1 MKLLDKIKVWKNKPF
16 DKKTINKII
25 ELEKNEGDLTE
36 RFHSD
41 LEFGTGGIR
50 GLMGIGTNR
59 MNKYTISKFTQGI
72 ADYINKTSK
81 KSKKT
86 VIIAYDN
93 RRNSKFFSDEVAK
106 VFSANN
112 FSVLIFNDV
121 RPTPLLSFSIRHFN
135 ADVGIM
141 ITASHNPPEYNGYKV
156 YNSFGGQIVPPDDKM
171 ISESIKKINF
181 NDIKWD
187 NKKSKVKI
195 IDDNFDKIY
204 FQKIISN
211 SVLEKSNR
219 QNLKIVYSS
228 LHGTGIKSIP
238 PLLNEAGYKD
248 LNLVENQCFVDENFS
263 NTNSSNPEDKNAF
276 EQSIILA
283 DKTNAELIITTDPDA
298 DRVGVAVKDFKSNWA
313 LLNGNQL
320 MVLLFSF
327 LIEKKEFKNED
338 FFVATTLVSS
348 PLFEKMA
355 KKNHIKCRLSHTGF
369 KWIAEIIEKEK
380 KVFLCGGEE
389 SFGFLYGNEVRDK
402 DAAVT
407 SLLFCDMFSF
417 LKSKGETV
425 IDYLIDIY
433 KDYGFHYDKLHT
445 ITKKGVKGTAELKEQ
460 IEFLRLNP
468 PKKIADIN
476 ISKIDDY
483 KTGLSFYKD
492 GQKEKLNLP
501 KTNLII
507 YYLEDNSRIS
517 VRPSGTEPKIKFY
530 VNLYSKPN
538 DSFDINNESI
548 KLEKKV
554 KQIIKHFNRWNTLKK
569 F

>member
-1 MKLLDKIKVWKNKPF
+1 MKLLDKINIWKNKPF
-16 DKKTINKII
+16 DKETINKII
-25 ELEKNEGDLTE
+25 ELEKNEDELNE

-59 MNKYTISKFTQGI
+59 INKYTISKFTQGI
-72 ADYINKTSK
+72 ADYLNKASK
-81 KSKKT
+81 KSQKT
-86 VIIAYDN
+86 VIIGYDN

-112 FSVLIFNDV
+112 FNVLIFDDI

-135 ADVGIM
+135 ADCGIM

-156 YNSFGGQIVPPDDKM
+156 YNRFGGQIVPPDDEK
-171 ISESIKKINF
+171 ISEFIKKLNF
-181 NDIKWD
+181 NEIKWD
-187 NKKSKVKI
+187 NKKRKVEI
-195 IDDNFDKIY
+195 IDYNFDSIY
-204 FQKIISN
+204 LQKLISN
-211 SVLEKSNR
+211 SVLKKNNR

-238 PLLNEAGYKD
+238 PLLREAGYRD
-248 LNLVENQCFVDENFS
+248 VNLVENQCLVDENFS

-276 EQSIILA
+276 EQAIILA

-298 DRVGVAVKDFKSNWA
+298 DRLGVAVKDFKSNWK

-327 LIEKKEFKNED
+327 LIEKKEFKKED

-355 KKNHIKCRLSHTGF
+355 KRNRIECRISHTGF
-369 KWIAEIIEKEK
+369 KWIADIIEKEK
-380 KVFLCGGEE
+380 NKKFLCGGEE

-402 DAAVT
+402 DAAST

-417 LKSKGETV
+417 LNSKGET
-425 IDYLIDIY
+425 IINYLIEIY
-433 KDYGFHYDKLHT
+433 KDYGFHYDKLYT
-445 ITKKGVKGTAELKEQ
+445 VTKKGAKGVTELKKQ

-468 PKKIADIN
+468 PKKIANIN

-483 KTGLSFYKD
+483 KTGLSSYKN
-492 GQKEKLNLP
+492 GKKEKLDLP
-501 KTNLII
+501 MTNLII

-530 VNLYSKPN
+530 VNLHSKFN
-538 DSFDINNESI
+538 DSFDINKESI
-548 KLEKKV
+548 KLEKKS
-554 KQIIKHFNRWNTLKK
+554 KEIIKHFNR
-569 F
+569 

>member
-1 MKLLDKIKVWKNKPF
+1 MKLLDKTKIWKNKPF
-16 DKKTINKII
+16 DKKTIKKII
-25 ELEKNEGDLTE
+25 ELEKNEGELYE

-59 MNKYTISKFTQGI
+59 INKYTVSKFTQGI

-81 KSKKT
+81 KSQKK

-112 FSVLIFNDV
+112 FNVLIFDDV

-156 YNSFGGQIVPPDDKM
+156 YNSFGGQIVPPDDKK

-181 NDIKWD
+181 KDIRWD
-187 NKKSKVKI
+187 YSKSKVKI

-211 SVLEKSNR
+211 SVLEKNNR

-238 PLLNEAGYKD
+238 PLLSEAGYKD
-248 LNLVENQCFVDENFS
+248 VNLVEDQCFVDENFS
-263 NTNSSNPEDKNAF
+263 NTNSSNPEDKGAF

-283 DKTNAELIITTDPDA
+283 EKTNAEVIITTDPDA
-298 DRVGVAVKDFKSNWA
+298 DRLGVAVKDFKGNWI

-348 PLFEKMA
+348 PIFEKIA

-369 KWIAEIIEKEK
+369 KWIADIIENEK
-380 KVFLCGGEE
+380 NKKFLCGGEE
-389 SFGFLYGNEVRDK
+389 SFGFLYGTEVRDK
-402 DAAVT
+402 DAAGT

-425 IDYLIDIY
+425 INYMSRIY
-433 KDYGFHYDKLHT
+433 KDYGFYYDKLHT
-445 ITKKGVKGTAELKEQ
+445 ITKKGAKGATELKEQ
-460 IEFLRLNP
+460 IEFLRQHP
-468 PKKIADIN
+468 PKKIANIN

-483 KTGLSFYKD
+483 KTGLSSYKD
-492 GQKEKLNLP
+492 GKKEKLNLP

-530 VNLYSKPN
+530 INLYSKFN

-548 KLEKKV
+548 KLEIRV
-554 KQIIKHFNRWNTLKK
+554 MQIIKHFNR
-569 F
+569 

>member
-1 MKLLDKIKVWKNKPF
+1 MKIADKVSIWKNKPF
-16 DKKTINKII
+16 DKETINKII
-25 ELEKNEGDLTE
+25 ELEKNEDELNE

-50 GLMGIGTNR
+50 GLMGLGSNR
-59 MNKYTISKFTQGI
+59 INKYTISKFTQGI
-72 ADYINKTSK
+72 ADYLNKNSEK
-81 KSKKT
+81 KDKT

-112 FSVLIFNDV
+112 FNVLIFNDI

-135 ADVGIM
+135 ADGGIM
-141 ITASHNPPEYNGYKV
+141 ITASHNPPVYNGYKV
-156 YNSFGGQIVPPDDKM
+156 YNSFGGQIVPPDDRK
-171 ISESIKKINF
+171 ISESIKKLNF
-181 NDIKWD
+181 NEIKWD
-187 NKKSKVKI
+187 NKKSQVKI

-211 SVLEKSNR
+211 SVLEKNNR

-248 LNLVENQCFVDENFS
+248 INLVENQCFIDENFS
-263 NTNSSNPEDKNAF
+263 NTNSSNPEDKSAF
-276 EQSIILA
+276 EQTIILA
-283 DKTNAELIITTDPDA
+283 DKINGEIIIATDPDA
-298 DRVGVAVKDFKSNWA
+298 DRLGVGVRDFKRNWI

-327 LIEKKEFKNED
+327 LIERKEFKNED
-338 FFVATTLVSS
+338 FFVSTTLVSS
-348 PLFEKMA
+348 PLFEKIA
-355 KKNHIKCRLSHTGF
+355 KKNKIECKVCHTGF
-369 KWIAEIIEKEK
+369 KWIADIIEKEK
-380 KVFLCGGEE
+380 KKKFLCGGEE
-389 SFGFLYGNEVRDK
+389 SFGFLYGNEIRDK
-402 DAAVT
+402 DAAGT

-417 LKSKGETV
+417 LKSKGKTV
-425 IDYLIDIY
+425 INYLFEIY
-433 KDYGFHYDKLHT
+433 KDYGFYYDKLHT
-445 ITKKGVKGTAELKEQ
+445 ITKKGTKGAGEIKKQ

-468 PKKIADIN
+468 PKKIAGIN

-483 KTGLSFYKD
+483 KTGLSYFINGKT
-492 GQKEKLNLP
+492 EKLDLP
-501 KTNLII
+501 NTNLII

-530 VNLYSKPN
+530 INLYFKFN
-538 DSFDINNESI
+538 ETFDLNKESI
-548 KLEKKV
+548 KSEKKV
-554 KQIIKHFNRWNTLKK
+554 KQIIKYFN
-569 F
+569 